1 MLGLIENELTRV
13 RKMAERTGNYFL
25 VYLIDVAIIEAN
37 AKARSSN
44 NSLESLIPQSEEQYA
59 SQSGG

>member
-44 NSLESLIPQSEEQYA
+44 NSLELLIPQSEEQYA